1 MGESEVPAGGGSLG
15 GVADPSNRATWS
27 DPSTWVQGRSGRV
40 RPTWGRI
47 LVLIALVVLAAFVAR
62 SCQQSQ
68 IRISKEQAIAIADRQ
83 IDFKPGST
91 QIRML
96 RQGLNRKPFWF
107 VSLSDPIG
115 SATHPQGFTR
125 LVIVQIDANTGK
137 VEDVNNERAT
147 RPSPAKRKSQEDKT
161 TPSKVQP

>member
-1 MGESEVPAGGGSLG
+1 MGAGTQRTGSPDLGSYRRPDRSRRAGGRRRQEL
-15 GVADPSNRATWS
+15 P
-27 DPSTWVQGRSGRV
+27 
-40 RPTWGRI
+40 
-47 LVLIALVVLAAFVAR
+47 
-62 SCQQSQ
+62 
-68 IRISKEQAIAIADRQ
+68 AIADPDQQGASDRDRRPTGGLQ
-83 IDFKPGST
+83 SGLHPDPDAPT
-91 QIRML
+91 
-96 RQGLNRKPFWF
+96 GLNRKPFWF

-161 TPSKVQP
+161 TPAKVQP

>member
-1 MGESEVPAGGGSLG
+1 MGESEVRPGGGSLG
-15 GVADPSNRATWS
+15 PVADPPNRATWS

-83 IDFKPGST
+83 VDFKPGST

>member
-1 MGESEVPAGGGSLG
+1 M
-15 GVADPSNRATWS
+15 
-27 DPSTWVQGRSGRV
+27 QGRSGRV

-47 LVLIALVVLAAFVAR
+47 LVLIALVVLAAIVAR

-83 IDFKPGST
+83 VDFKPGST